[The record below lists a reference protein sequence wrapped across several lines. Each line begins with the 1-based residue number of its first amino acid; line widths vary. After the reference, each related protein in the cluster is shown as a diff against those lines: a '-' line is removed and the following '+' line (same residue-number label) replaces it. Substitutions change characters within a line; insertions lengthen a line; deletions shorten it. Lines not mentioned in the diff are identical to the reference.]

1 MSDIPQLN
9 FDVISK
15 ILDMRMNMKRED
27 RYKEEHEDKFLFVEI
42 ELSSLS
48 ISEQAT
54 YDHLTKV
61 DDAVYRSAREI
72 LYIIRQRC

>member
-1 MSDIPQLN
+1 MMSDIPQLN

-27 RYKEEHEDKFLFVEI
+27 RYKEEHEDKFLFVDI

-48 ISEQAT
+48 IYEQAT

-72 LYIIRQRC
+72 LSIIRQR